1 MYVGPWLPASTM
13 PASAVASTPRDNGQL
28 PVPAPLPMHGLQAPL
43 SVCVL
48 HIKQLAPLSIADH
61 CQLLRISGTPPLP
74 IHISHSLLVHTI
86 IMIR

>member
-1 MYVGPWLPASTM
+1 MA
-13 PASAVASTPRDNGQL
+13 ASAVASTPGDNGQL

-48 HIKQLAPLSIADH
+48 HIEQLAQLSIADH
-61 CQLLRISGTPPLP
+61 CQLLCISGTPPLP
-74 IHISHSLLVHTI
+74 IHISCSLLGHTI